1 MREWN
6 APTLPAGWAIS
17 NQPPFVGRDSEL
29 QSVLAAFSDVVR
41 GTVRGIFLEGAP
53 GIGKTRLIAESSV
66 RLRELGAAVFVGSCV
81 AEYGAPLEPLGAPL
95 AQLLDLTGPDAA
107 TDHSRRLIRE
117 ALDPNPEA
125 VHSAGLP
132 TNGPGG
138 DAASRL
144 AAAIV
149 QLLRDAAQVHPIVL
163 VLDDLHWADR
173 TMLRLLPRLIAGLA
187 ASRVLILAGSRN
199 TAPDRSSLADDVLA
213 ELSRFECVRRIGL
226 SPLTPDQVA
235 EYVAARQPAATSGR
249 SEIARRLSFLT
260 GGNPFLLRE
269 AWRQVA
275 GAGDSDAV
283 VLPETVNDLFRTRL
297 GSIRPDDRQI
307 LEAAAIL
314 GMDVVLDELVA
325 CTGQPASVIVG
336 SLERASGAG
345 LIEWVRGRGGSL
357 RFTHAIARQA
367 LLDRIPASDLPV
379 LHARAAESLDR
390 LTPPPDRLVQRLAHH
405 YTQAISLGYR
415 QQAVEYTARAAELAS
430 SQRAYEDAARRYED
444 AADLSDTAERHAE
457 LIVSAARNW
466 RLAAHFVQARE
477 LAREICESAVSAR
490 HRLRAAIEFEEASWR
505 PGLPGVDAVRLLSA
519 VLESASGRESDAE
532 RIVALAALARATSM
546 AGRPDEAAR
555 IAATATAQ
563 AREQGDVELLL
574 RVLRRAYVPSLR
586 PGSLPRAYA
595 TAREFWQ
602 LGRQHAVLLGDD
614 LHAGP
619 HFCAAAAYVLG
630 DRQVLDEA
638 DQALAAAAEQF
649 GAFWQFWQECQSY
662 IRHFIAGDLDRAKA
676 ASRRASAAE
685 AEFRADAESNVP
697 AQQLYMIK
705 RERGDLGVARAV
717 ITGDESP
724 HGFWAPGLL
733 SLYTELR
740 MVNPTRRLLSWLL
753 EHDRPSAH
761 ESAEWPGSLAL
772 MTEAALLLDD
782 KSALRRLRPWLA
794 EYTGMNLTVGYFV
807 TSFGAADR
815 YLAQVDAAL
824 EIGDPGSLFGAALEL
839 EERFDAALYIAHTRA
854 ATVRWL
860 RERDARS
867 REASALAEQV
877 RATATPQGWT
887 RVLAVLDET
896 TPGKGRS
903 DGLTAREIEILRLL
917 DEGLSNHGIATRL
930 VISQHTAANHVR
942 NILSKTG
949 SRNRSQAV
957 RYARDAGLLG
967 TGE

>member
-1 MREWN
+1 M
-6 APTLPAGWAIS
+6 
-17 NQPPFVGRDSEL
+17 
-29 QSVLAAFSDVVR
+29 QSVLGAFSDVLR

-53 GIGKTRLIAESSV
+53 GIGKTRLIAESSA
-66 RLRELGAAVFVGSCV
+66 RLGERGAAVFVGSCV

-95 AQLLDLTGPDAA
+95 AQLLELTGPDDS
-107 TDHSRRLIRE
+107 TSPSRRLIHE
-117 ALDPNPEA
+117 ALDPNVEA
-125 VHSAGLP
+125 VRGAEP
-132 TNGPGG
+132 PANGPGG

-149 QLLRDAAQVHPIVL
+149 QVLRDAAQAHPIVL

-173 TMLRLLPRLIAGLA
+173 TMLRLLPRLFAGLA
-187 ASRVLILAGSRN
+187 ASRVLIIAGSRD
-199 TAPDRSSLADDVLA
+199 TVPDRSSLADDVLA
-213 ELSRFECVRRIGL
+213 ELSSFECVRRIGL
-226 SPLTPDQVA
+226 SPLTPDQVT
-235 EYVAARQPAATSGR
+235 EYVAVHQPAATADL

-275 GAGDSDAV
+275 EAGDSDAV
-283 VLPETVNDLFRTRL
+283 VLPETVNDLLRARL
-297 GSIRPDDRQI
+297 RSIPPTARGA
-307 LEAAAIL
+307 LEAAAVL
-314 GMDVVLDELVA
+314 GMDVVPDELVA
-325 CTGQPASVIVG
+325 YTGEPSTAILG
-336 SLERASGAG
+336 SLERASATG
-345 LIEWVRGRGGSL
+345 LIEWVGGRGATL
-357 RFTHAIARQA
+357 RFVHAIARQA
-367 LLDRIPASDLPV
+367 LLDGIPAADLPG
-379 LHARAAESLDR
+379 LHARAAGALQR
-390 LTPPPDRLVQRLAHH
+390 VTPPPERLVQRLAHH
-405 YTQAISLGYR
+405 YGRAISLGYR
-415 QQAVEYTARAAELAS
+415 QQAVEYAARAAEVAAS
-430 SQRAYEDAARRYED
+430 TRAYEDAARLYEH
-444 AADLSDTAERHAE
+444 AASLSDTAETAAE
-457 LIVSAARNW
+457 LTLSAVRNW
-466 RLAAHFVQARE
+466 RLAAHFARARE
-477 LAREICESAVSAR
+477 LARGISESAVGAR
-490 HRLRAAIEFEEASWR
+490 YRLRAAIEFEEASWR
-505 PGLPGVDAVRLLSA
+505 PGLPGDDAVRLLSA
-519 VLESASGRESDAE
+519 ALESAPGPESDTE
-532 RIVALAALARATSM
+532 RIVALAALGRATSM

-555 IAATATAQ
+555 IAAIATAQ
-563 AREQGDVELLL
+563 ARERSDVELLL

-586 PGSLPRAYA
+586 PGQLPQAYA
-595 TAREFWQ
+595 TAREFWL
-602 LGRQHAVLLGDD
+602 LGRQHAELLGDD

-649 GAFWQFWQECQSY
+649 GAFWEFWRECQNY

-697 AQQLYMIK
+697 AQQLYMVK

-740 MVNPTRRLLSWLL
+740 MMNPARRLLTWLL
-753 EHDRPSAH
+753 DHDRPSVH

-815 YLAQVDAAL
+815 YRAQVDAAL
-824 EIGDPGSLFGAALEL
+824 EIGDPGSLFAAALEL
-839 EERFDAALYIAHTRA
+839 EERFDAALYIAHTQA

-860 RERDARS
+860 RGRDARS

-877 RATATPQGWT
+877 RAKAVPEGWT
-887 RVLAVLDET
+887 RVLAVLDEAA
-896 TPGKGRS
+896 PGKGRP
-903 DGLTAREIEILRLL
+903 DGLTAREIEILQLL

-967 TGE
+967 TGESAVTGYSTPVN